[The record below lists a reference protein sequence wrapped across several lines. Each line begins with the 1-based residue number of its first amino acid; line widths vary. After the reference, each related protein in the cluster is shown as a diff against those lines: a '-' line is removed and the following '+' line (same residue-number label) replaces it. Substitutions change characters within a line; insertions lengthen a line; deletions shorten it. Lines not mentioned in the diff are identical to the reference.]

1 MDAEQL
7 EEFRGRLLDWRR
19 ELLADAERTV
29 DGMAGSKETF
39 ADPSDRASLE
49 SSRNA
54 MLRIRDRERKLL
66 TKIDEALER
75 IDDGTYGVCEA
86 CGEAIAVERL
96 VARLVTTMCIECK
109 AAEESVSQRRRGW

>member
-1 MDAEQL
+1 MDAAQL
-7 EEFRGRLLDWRR
+7 EEFRAMLLDWRR
-19 ELLADAERTV
+19 ELLADAGRTV

-75 IDDGTYGVCEA
+75 IDDGSYGICES
-86 CGEAIAVERL
+86 CGEPIAPERL
-96 VARLVTTMCIECK
+96 SARLVTTMCVDCK
-109 AAEESVSQRRRGW
+109 SAQENSDQRRRGW